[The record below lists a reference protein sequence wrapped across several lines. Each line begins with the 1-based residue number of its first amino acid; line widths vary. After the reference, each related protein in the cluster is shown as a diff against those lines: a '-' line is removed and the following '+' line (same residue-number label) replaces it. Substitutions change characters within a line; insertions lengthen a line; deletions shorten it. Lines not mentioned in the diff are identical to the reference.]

1 MSVRKNP
8 MQVMMDRRRRGEKI
22 GIPSYCTANEL
33 VIEEILLRAKETG
46 IPALIEA
53 TANQVN
59 QFGGYTGMKPADYY
73 RAVMDMAKRTG
84 CPEELVILAG
94 DHLGPLTWQEL
105 PEKEAMANAE
115 ELVYQYARAGFTK
128 IHLDTSMKV
137 ADDPEGLLS
146 TETIAGRGVR
156 LYQVC
161 MKAYEELLE
170 EKPYAVRPVFII
182 GSEVPIPGGAQE
194 AEDALTVTSPEAF
207 EDTVST
213 YRRMFREAGAEE
225 GWNDVIAVVVQHGVE
240 FGDDQVFLY
249 DSRAAAA
256 LTGRLKNYPEIVF
269 EGHST
274 DYQSAESLRDMVV
287 DGICILKVGPSLTY
301 AMREAVFALSMMEK
315 ELVPAEEQAYVI
327 ETLEHVMTDE
337 PENWQK
343 HYHGSLKE
351 LALARKYSFSDRARY
366 YMGDQRVRK
375 AMDRLFDN
383 LGKYHI
389 PMNMLHQ
396 YMPLQFDKVRTGRLS
411 MNPKALVQDAVLQ
424 FLYDYEYAA
433 GYDTDAQIMRAS
445 CRKQVS

>member
-1 MSVRKNP
+1 
-8 MQVMMDRRRRGEKI
+8 MMDRRRGGEKI

-33 VIEEILLRAKETG
+33 VIEEILIRAKETG
-46 IPALIEA
+46 IPTLIEA

-73 RAVMDMAKRTG
+73 WFVQDMAKKLG
-84 CPEELVILAG
+84 CPEELIILAG
-94 DHLGPLTWQEL
+94 DHLGPLTWQNL

-115 ELVYQYARAGFTK
+115 ELVYQYTRAGFTK

-146 TETIAGRGVR
+146 TETIARRGVR
-156 LYQVC
+156 LYKAC
-161 MKAYEELLE
+161 MRAYKALLA
-170 EKPYAVRPVFII
+170 EKPDAVRPVFII

-194 AEDALTVTSPEAF
+194 AEDTLSVTSPEAF
-207 EDTVST
+207 EDTVNT
-213 YRRMFREAGAEE
+213 YKRMFEDAGVED
-225 GWNDVIAVVVQHGVE
+225 GWNDVIAVVVQPGVE

-249 DSRAAAA
+249 DSKAAAA
-256 LTGRLKNYPEIVF
+256 LTDRLKKYPEVVF

-274 DYQSAESLRDMVV
+274 DYQSAESLRNMVV

-327 ETLEHVMTDE
+327 ETLEHVMTDA
-337 PENWQK
+337 PGNWQK
-343 HYHGSLKE
+343 HYHGNLKE

-366 YMGDQRVRK
+366 YMGDKKVT
-375 AMDRLFDN
+375 AAIDRLFEN
-383 LGKYHI
+383 LRKYCI

-396 YMPLQFDKVRTGRLS
+396 YMPLQFDKVRTGSLN
-411 MNPKALVQDAVLQ
+411 MAPKALVQDAILQ

-433 GYDTDAQIMRAS
+433 GYNTDAQIMRAS
-445 CRKQVS
+445 SKRQVS